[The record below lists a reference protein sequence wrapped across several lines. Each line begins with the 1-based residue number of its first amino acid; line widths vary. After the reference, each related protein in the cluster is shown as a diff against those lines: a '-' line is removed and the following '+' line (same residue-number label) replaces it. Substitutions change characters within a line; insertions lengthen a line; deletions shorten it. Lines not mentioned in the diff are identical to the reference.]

1 MSFFKLS
8 CFLIVFCCILIS
20 CGQEE
25 KQSCINLYELKISYS
40 KNNVPRKFNFV
51 YRKVPEYSQGSLRT
65 IYPIKDAIDYAGKV
79 QFMQDSGYQE
89 FRISYI
95 DPFEERRI
103 EDMQVIVAVD
113 SILGTADSTTVE
125 NLWGTGSLFS
135 RSNIL
140 HNKWKAMRF
149 LTPVF
154 VERDGKIV
162 DAGYACSEW
171 KNLREVTKPYCR
183 KPKGLV
189 KQGRVEKTGLEPPLP
204 ADSLMERLK
213 DDIDRILECSEE
225 EF

>member
-1 MSFFKLS
+1 MSFPKLN
-8 CFLIVFCCILIS
+8 CFVLFFCCFLIS

-25 KQSCINLYELKISYS
+25 KQSCINLYEMKISYS

-79 QFMQDSGYQE
+79 QFMQDSGYLE

-95 DPFEERRI
+95 DPGEENLQ
-103 EDMQVIVAVD
+103 EDMQVIAVD
-113 SILGTADSTTVE
+113 SISGKTDSTAVE

-135 RSNIL
+135 RSNIF

-171 KNLREVTKPYCR
+171 ENLREVAKSYCR
-183 KPKGLV
+183 KSEGLV
-189 KQGRVEKTGLEPPLP
+189 KQGRVDKTGLEPPLS
-204 ADSLMERLK
+204 ADNWMERLK

>member
-1 MSFFKLS
+1 MSFPKLN
-8 CFLIVFCCILIS
+8 CFVLFFCCFLIS

-95 DPFEERRI
+95 DPGEENLQ

-113 SILGTADSTTVE
+113 SISGKTDSTAVE

-135 RSNIL
+135 RSNIF

-171 KNLREVTKPYCR
+171 ENLREVAKSYCR
-183 KPKGLV
+183 KSEGLV
-189 KQGRVEKTGLEPPLP
+189 KQGRVDKTGLEPPLS
-204 ADSLMERLK
+204 ADNWMERLK
-213 DDIDRILECSEE
+213 DDIDSILECSEE

>member
-1 MSFFKLS
+1 MSFPKLN
-8 CFLIVFCCILIS
+8 CFVLFFCCFLIS

-95 DPFEERRI
+95 DPSEENLQ
-103 EDMQVIVAVD
+103 ENMQVIAVD
-113 SILGTADSTTVE
+113 SISGKTDSTAVE

-135 RSNIL
+135 RSNIF

-171 KNLREVTKPYCR
+171 ENLREVAKSYCR
-183 KPKGLV
+183 KSEGLV
-189 KQGRVEKTGLEPPLP
+189 KQGRVDKTGLEPPLS
-204 ADSLMERLK
+204 ADNWMERLK

>member
-1 MSFFKLS
+1 MSFPKLN
-8 CFLIVFCCILIS
+8 CFVLFFCCFLIS

-95 DPFEERRI
+95 DPGEENLQ
-103 EDMQVIVAVD
+103 EDMQVIAVD
-113 SILGTADSTTVE
+113 SISGKTDSTAVE

-135 RSNIL
+135 RSNIF

-171 KNLREVTKPYCR
+171 ENLREVAKSYCR
-183 KPKGLV
+183 KSEGLV
-189 KQGRVEKTGLEPPLP
+189 KQGRVDKTGLEPPLS
-204 ADSLMERLK
+204 ADNWMERLK
-213 DDIDRILECSEE
+213 DDIDSILECSEE

>member
-1 MSFFKLS
+1 MSFLKLN
-8 CFLIVFCCILIS
+8 CFVLFFCCFLIS

-95 DPFEERRI
+95 DPGEENLQ
-103 EDMQVIVAVD
+103 EDMQVIAVD
-113 SILGTADSTTVE
+113 SISGKTDSTAVE

-135 RSNIL
+135 RSNIF

-171 KNLREVTKPYCR
+171 ENLREVAKSYCR
-183 KPKGLV
+183 KSEGLV
-189 KQGRVEKTGLEPPLP
+189 KQGRGDKTGLEPPLS
-204 ADSLMERLK
+204 ADNWMERLK

>member
-1 MSFFKLS
+1 MSFPKLN
-8 CFLIVFCCILIS
+8 CFVLFFCCFLIS

-40 KNNVPRKFNFV
+40 QNNVPRKFNFV

-95 DPFEERRI
+95 DPGEENLQ
-103 EDMQVIVAVD
+103 EDVQVIVAVD
-113 SILGTADSTTVE
+113 SISGKTDSTAVE

-135 RSNIL
+135 RSNIF

-171 KNLREVTKPYCR
+171 ENLREVAKSYCR
-183 KPKGLV
+183 KSEGLV
-189 KQGRVEKTGLEPPLP
+189 KQGRVDKTGLEPPLS
-204 ADSLMERLK
+204 ADNWMERLK

>member
-1 MSFFKLS
+1 MSFLKLN
-8 CFLIVFCCILIS
+8 CFVLFFCCFLIS

-95 DPFEERRI
+95 DPGEENLQ
-103 EDMQVIVAVD
+103 EDMQVIAVD
-113 SILGTADSTTVE
+113 SISGKTDSTAVE

-135 RSNIL
+135 RSNIF

-171 KNLREVTKPYCR
+171 ENLREVAKSYCR
-183 KPKGLV
+183 KSEGLV
-189 KQGRVEKTGLEPPLP
+189 KQGRVDKTGLEPPLS
-204 ADSLMERLK
+204 ADNWMERLK

>member
-8 CFLIVFCCILIS
+8 SFLIFFCCFLIS

-95 DPFEERRI
+95 DPGEENLQ
-103 EDMQVIVAVD
+103 EDVQVIAVD
-113 SILGTADSTTVE
+113 SISGKTDSTAVE

-135 RSNIL
+135 RSNIF

-171 KNLREVTKPYCR
+171 ENLREVTKSYCR
-183 KPKGLV
+183 KSEGLV
-189 KQGRVEKTGLEPPLP
+189 KQGRVDKTGLEPPLS
-204 ADSLMERLK
+204 ADNWMERLK